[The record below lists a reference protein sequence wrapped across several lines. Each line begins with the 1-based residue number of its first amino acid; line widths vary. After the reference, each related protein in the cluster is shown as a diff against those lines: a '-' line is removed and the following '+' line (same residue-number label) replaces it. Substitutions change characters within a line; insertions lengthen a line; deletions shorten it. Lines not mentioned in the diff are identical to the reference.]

1 MQFSKNRNTTRWI
14 IIFAS
19 FLIISLILWNTYTFF
34 QIFKNEERV
43 KMQNWALAQKKINTA
58 DPNADIELPFQIIQE
73 ASIPIIVTNK
83 DSIINTNNIDIDI
96 LKDKIKLNAFL
107 KKLKNQ
113 NEPIIMKISDNNIHK
128 LYYGDS
134 SLLNKLKYYP
144 IALLL
149 IIVLFAGLVYNFYK
163 N

>member
-107 KKLKNQ
+107 K
-113 NEPIIMKISDNNIHK
+113 
-128 LYYGDS
+128 
-134 SLLNKLKYYP
+134 
-144 IALLL
+144 
-149 IIVLFAGLVYNFYK
+149 NFDI
-163 N
+163 